1 MGRRHHGDVN
11 QSGDVVEGEF
21 QITTVLVGVNEG
33 PVTLSIVPQVAGG
46 GYTILWL
53 WVQSIHQRFDE
64 WLFHQGAYCILTTT
78 LTESRLERR
87 KEEIDDGIM
96 SSLLA
101 TLAGLACKAVMWVID
116 EVNRLTMDG
125 EVTAAANDLMW
136 IERLL
141 EE

>member
-46 GYTILWL
+46 GYTIVWL
-53 WVQSIHQRFDE
+53 WVQSLHHRFDQ
-64 WLFHQGAYCILTTT
+64 WLFLQGACCRLTTP
-78 LTESRLERR
+78 LTENRLKRR
-87 KEEIDDGIM
+87 MEEIDDGIM

>member
-1 MGRRHHGDVN
+1 VSRRHHGDVN
-11 QSGDVVEGEF
+11 HSGDAFEGEF

-64 WLFHQGAYCILTTT
+64 WLFHQGEYCILTTT

-101 TLAGLACKAVMWVID
+101 TLAGLAYKAVMRVIV
-116 EVNRLTMDG
+116 EINRLIVDG
-125 EVTAAANDLMW
+125 GVAAAANDIMW

>member
-11 QSGDVVEGEF
+11 HSGDAFEGEF
-21 QITTVLVGVNEG
+21 QITTVLVGINEG

-64 WLFHQGAYCILTTT
+64 WLFHQGAYCNLTTT

-87 KEEIDDGIM
+87 KEEIDDGIV

-101 TLAGLACKAVMWVID
+101 TLAGLAYQAVMRVIV
-116 EVNRLTMDG
+116 EVNRLIVDG
-125 EVTAAANDLMW
+125 EVAAAANDIMW

>member
-1 MGRRHHGDVN
+1 MSRRHHGDVN
-11 QSGDVVEGEF
+11 HSGDAFEGEF
-21 QITTVLVGVNEG
+21 QITTVLVGVKEG

-46 GYTILWL
+46 GYTIVWL
-53 WVQSIHQRFDE
+53 WVQSLHHRFDQ
-64 WLFHQGAYCILTTT
+64 WLFLQGACCRLTTP
-78 LTESRLERR
+78 LTESRLERG

-101 TLAGLACKAVMWVID
+101 TLAGLAYKAVMRVIV
-116 EVNRLTMDG
+116 EVNRLIVDG
-125 EVTAAANDLMW
+125 GVAAAANDIMW

>member
-1 MGRRHHGDVN
+1 
-11 QSGDVVEGEF
+11 
-21 QITTVLVGVNEG
+21 
-33 PVTLSIVPQVAGG
+33 
-46 GYTILWL
+46 
-53 WVQSIHQRFDE
+53 
-64 WLFHQGAYCILTTT
+64 LTTT

-101 TLAGLACKAVMWVID
+101 TLAGLAYKAVMRVIV
-116 EVNRLTMDG
+116 EVNRLIMDG
-125 EVTAAANDLMW
+125 GVAAAANDIMW

>member
-1 MGRRHHGDVN
+1 MSRRHHGDVN
-11 QSGDVVEGEF
+11 HSGDAFEGEF

-33 PVTLSIVPQVAGG
+33 PVTLSIVPQVTGG

-101 TLAGLACKAVMWVID
+101 TLAGLAYKAVMRVIV
-116 EVNRLTMDG
+116 EINRLIVDG
-125 EVTAAANDLMW
+125 GVAAAANDIMW